1 MEVKSDIIEKEC
13 LETEEIRHHLIG
25 ELKGNESGPLII
37 GIAGLHGNEPTGVD
51 AIEEMMELLSPYES
65 ELNGTFVG
73 LKGNIPA
80 LEIGERFIDEDM
92 NRLWIT
98 SLLDKIRR
106 KDRELLP
113 TSERKQVKD
122 LLEILDPLVMRNDGR
137 KVILVDL
144 HTFSGERGMFSITQ
158 REEGHIELLS
168 QLKIPLIFGIEHTLH
183 GTSMDFADEHG
194 HIGFAFEAG
203 SHGTDEARQHALAG
217 LLVLMVAS
225 GLLHASTL
233 PTYSD
238 YYDYLMGQVHALPHK
253 VRFVYKHIIEEGD
266 EFEMCPGFKNFD
278 RVKFGDWLAN
288 DNCGK
293 ILAQANG
300 YILMP
305 LYQKQGNDGFF
316 IVEDCI

>member
-1 MEVKSDIIEKEC
+1 MKENLVEELAIEA
-13 LETEEIRHHLIG
+13 EEIEHHLIG
-25 ELKGNESGPLII
+25 ELNGDEPGPLII
-37 GIAGLHGNEPTGVD
+37 GIAGLHGNEPTGIH
-51 AIEEMMELLSPYES
+51 AIQEMIDLLKPYES
-65 ELNGTFVG
+65 ELHGTFVG

-80 LEIGERFIDEDM
+80 LETGARYIDEDM

-106 KDRELLP
+106 KDRELLK
-113 TSERKQVKD
+113 TSERQQVKD
-122 LLEILDPLVMRNDGR
+122 LLEILDPLVIRDDDR

-158 REEGHIELLS
+158 REEAHIELLS
-168 QLKIPLIFGIEHTLH
+168 QLKIPLIFGVEHTLH

-203 SHGTDEARQHALAG
+203 SHGTDEAREHALAG

-225 GLLHASTL
+225 GFLNASTL
-233 PTYSD
+233 PTYSQ
-238 YYDYLMGQVHALPHK
+238 YYDYLMNQVNNLPHK
-253 VRFVYKHIIEEGD
+253 VRFVYKHIVEEDD
-266 EFEMCPGFKNFD
+266 EFEMRPGFKNFD
-278 RVKFGDWLAN
+278 KVQFGDWLAN

-305 LYQKQGNDGFF
+305 LYQKQGVDGFF
-316 IVEDCI
+316 IVEDCP